1 MSDDSAAESGDA
13 NLGDLVTDA
22 EGALE
27 SLETFSEQDDFDLAA
42 LDDDTLSD
50 LSQNLDTL
58 AELATELESVL
69 EMIDLSEL
77 PEAVDADEVVGAI
90 EAEEVPSAIAED
102 ETGVSDVID
111 FGDLFR
117 AIDLLDAWDATDLG
131 SLWEAKRDI
140 EETTEKLTGDDGGED
155 GDGGGITETLIGDD
169 DGDDDDL
176 IETDLDG
183 DMLETDADPTELLGD
198 IDVMEDPEAYQVA
211 IQQTAMEGIDSFR
224 AALLETHAKFSRV
237 HEFNREKMR
246 RQDTS
251 ANSRN
256 PTAASTMPTERA
268 DVASGVKHSTVPQ
281 QVKLSTAPSRKRIYG
296 KRFERE
302 RKKRRNDVAP
312 DEAEDEQA
320 AEQPE
325 ERRASADAGNGNA
338 DGGAN

>member
-1 MSDDSAAESGDA
+1 MSDGSVTESVDA
-13 NLGDLVTDA
+13 DLGDLIADA
-22 EGALE
+22 EDALE
-27 SLETFSEQDDFDLAA
+27 SLETFGEEDGTDRES
-42 LDDDTLSD
+42 LDDETLTD

-69 EMIDLSEL
+69 ETVDLSDL
-77 PEAVDADEVVGAI
+77 PEAVDADELVAAI
-90 EAEEVPSAIAED
+90 NAGEMPSALAD
-102 ETGVSDVID
+102 DDTGASDVID
-111 FGDLFR
+111 FGHLFQ

-131 SLWEAKRDI
+131 SLWETKRDL
-140 EETTEKLTGDDGGED
+140 EETAGELTGDDED
-155 GDGGGITETLIGDD
+155 GGGGGITEGLVGDD
-169 DGDDDDL
+169 DGEDDDL
-176 IETDLDG
+176 LDADFDG

-198 IDVMEDPEAYQVA
+198 IDVMDDPEAYQVA
-211 IQQTAMEGIDSFR
+211 IQQTAMAGIDSFR

-302 RKKRRNDVAP
+302 RKKRRNDASL
-312 DEAEDEQA
+312 DETEDEQA
-320 AEQPE
+320 TEQPADQ
-325 ERRASADAGNGNA
+325 RASDDVGNT